1 VRRGIAVALATL
13 VACAPSAATPTA
25 APGSTASQPAATTGP
40 RTTAPTATA
49 APTPSPRLGPVAVE
63 NVQLIAAGLEVPWAV
78 ALAPD
83 GRLFVTERPG
93 RVRIVDFAT
102 RGGLRPEPWARVP
115 ARATPDA
122 ERGLLGIALD
132 PDFART
138 GFVYLYY
145 SYAGPGGATLNRLV
159 RLRDANGVGTDETV
173 LLDNIPGA
181 ANHDGGRIA
190 FGPDGKL
197 YVATGDGEQQ
207 GRAQDRG
214 SLGGKI
220 LRLEKDGTVPAD
232 NPLPGSPVY
241 SLGHRNVQGIAFH
254 PDTRVLYA
262 TEHGPSGFFPACCQD
277 EVNRIEAG
285 ANYGWPIV
293 TGRPGD
299 SRFRDPIAWSGN
311 VDTWAPSGAA
321 FATRTGP
328 LRGSLLFANLRGQ
341 YLHRIVLTPDGSG
354 VAFEERLIVNQYGR
368 LRDVHEVPSGEF
380 LVLTSNRDGRGRPH
394 VDDDRILL
402 VTLR

>member
-1 VRRGIAVALATL
+1 
-13 VACAPSAATPTA
+13 
-25 APGSTASQPAATTGP
+25 
-40 RTTAPTATA
+40 
-49 APTPSPRLGPVAVE
+49 
-63 NVQLIAAGLEVPWAV
+63 VQLIAAGLEAPWAM

-93 RVRIVDFAT
+93 RVRVVRFGEG
-102 RGGLRPEPWARVP
+102 GGLQAQPWATVR
-115 ARATPDA
+115 ARANPDA
-122 ERGLLGIALD
+122 ERGLLGLALD

-145 SYAGPGGATLNRLV
+145 SYAAAGGATLNRLV
-159 RLRDANGVGTDETV
+159 RMHDTSGVGTDETI
-173 LLDNIPGA
+173 LLDNIPGS

-207 GRAQDRG
+207 ARAQDRS

-220 LRLEKDGTVPAD
+220 LRLEKDGSAPAD
-232 NPLPGSPVY
+232 NPFAPSLVF
-241 SLGHRNVQGIAFH
+241 SLGHRNVQGLAFH
-254 PDTRVLYA
+254 PDTGVLYA

-293 TGRPGD
+293 TGKPGD
-299 SRFRDPIAWSGN
+299 QRFEDPIAWSGRT
-311 VDTWAPSGAA
+311 DTWAPSGAA
-321 FATRTGP
+321 FATRPGP
-328 LRGSLLFANLRGQ
+328 LRGSLLFAALRGQ
-341 YLHRIVLTPDGSG
+341 HLHRIVLTPDGRG
-354 VAFEERLIVNQYGR
+354 VAFEERLVVNQYGR
-368 LRDVHEVPSGEF
+368 LRDVYEISTGEF
-380 LVLTSNRDGRGRPH
+380 LVITSNRDGRGRPAP
-394 VDDDRILL
+394 DDDRVLL

>member
-1 VRRGIAVALATL
+1 VRRGLALALATI
-13 VACAPSAATPTA
+13 VACA
-25 APGSTASQPAATTGP
+25 QPA
-40 RTTAPTATA
+40 TAPTASPASSAPPPGRTAPQSTAPTA
-49 APTPSPRLGPVAVE
+49 APTPTPSPRIGPAVVE
-63 NVQLIAAGLEVPWAV
+63 NVQLVASGLEAPWAV

-93 RVRIVDFAT
+93 RVRIV
-102 RGGLRPEPWARVP
+102 RLGPGGGLIARPWATVP
-115 ARATPDA
+115 ARANPDA

-145 SYAGPGGATLNRLV
+145 SYAGAGGATLNRLV
-159 RLRDANGVGTDETV
+159 RMHDSSGAGSDETI
-173 LLDNIPGA
+173 LLDNIPGSS
-181 ANHDGGRIA
+181 NHDGGRIE

-207 GRAQDRG
+207 ARAQDRS

-220 LRLEKDGTVPAD
+220 LRLEKDGSVPAD
-232 NPLPGSPVY
+232 NPFPGSPVF
-241 SLGHRNVQGIAFH
+241 SLGHRNVQGLAFQ
-254 PDTRVLYA
+254 PDTGVLYE

-293 TGRPGD
+293 TGKPGD
-299 SRFRDPIAWSGN
+299 QRFRDPIAWSGN
-311 VDTWAPSGAA
+311 IDTWAPSGAA
-321 FATRTGP
+321 FATRPGP
-328 LRGSLLFANLRGQ
+328 LRGSLLFATLRGQ
-341 YLHRIVLTPDGSG
+341 HLHRIVFTPDGRG
-354 VAFEERLIVNQYGR
+354 VAFEERLLVNQYGR
-368 LRDVHEVPSGEF
+368 LRDVYELASGEF
-380 LVLTSNRDGRGRPH
+380 LVLTSNRDGRGRPAP
-394 VDDDRILL
+394 DDDRVLL

>member
-1 VRRGIAVALATL
+1 MRRGLTLALATI
-13 VACAPSAATPTA
+13 VACA
-25 APGSTASQPAATTGP
+25 QPA
-40 RTTAPTATA
+40 TAPTAISTA
-49 APTPSPRLGPVAVE
+49 TDAQSTRPVAPTPAPTPTPTPSPRIGPAVVE
-63 NVQLIAAGLEVPWAV
+63 NVQLIASGLEAPWSV

-93 RVRIVDFAT
+93 RVRIVRLGAG
-102 RGGLRPEPWARVP
+102 GGLEAKPWATLP
-115 ARATPDA
+115 ARANPDA

-145 SYAGPGGATLNRLV
+145 SYAAPGGATLNRLV
-159 RLRDANGVGTDETV
+159 RMRDTNGSGTGETI
-173 LLDNIPGA
+173 LLDNIPGSS
-181 ANHDGGRIA
+181 NHDGGRIA

-207 GRAQDRG
+207 ARAQDRA

-220 LRLEKDGTVPAD
+220 LRLEKDGSVPTD
-232 NPLPGSPVY
+232 NPFPGSPVF
-241 SLGHRNVQGIAFH
+241 SLGHRNVQGLAFE
-254 PDTRVLYA
+254 PDSGVLYA

-299 SRFRDPIAWSGN
+299 QRFRDPIAWSGN
-311 VDTWAPSGAA
+311 FDTWAPSGAA
-321 FATRTGP
+321 FATRPGP
-328 LRGSLLFANLRGQ
+328 LRGSFLFATLRGQ
-341 YLHRIVLTPDGSG
+341 HLHRIVFTPDGRG
-354 VAFEERLIVNQYGR
+354 VAFEERLLVDQYGR
-368 LRDVHEVPSGEF
+368 LRDVYEISTGEF
-380 LVLTSNRDGRGRPH
+380 LVLTSNRDGRGRPAA
-394 VDDDRILL
+394 DDDRILL

>member
-1 VRRGIAVALATL
+1 VRRVLAAALATI
-13 VACAPSAATPTA
+13 VACAAPATTPSGSPAITGSQTARPSAL
-25 APGSTASQPAATTGP
+25 
-40 RTTAPTATA
+40 TATA
-49 APTPSPRLGPVAVE
+49 TPSPTPSPRIGPAVVE

-78 ALAPD
+78 AQAPD

-93 RVRIVDFAT
+93 RVRIV
-102 RGGLRPEPWARVP
+102 RLGGGGLEAQPWANVP
-115 ARATPDA
+115 ARANPDA

-132 PDFART
+132 PDFARN

-159 RLRDANGVGTDETV
+159 RMRDTNGAGTDETILV
-173 LLDNIPGA
+173 DNIPGS

-207 GRAQDRG
+207 NRAQDRG

-232 NPLPGSPVY
+232 NPLAGSPVY
-241 SLGHRNVQGIAFH
+241 SLGHRNGQGLAFH
-254 PDTRVLYA
+254 PDTRVLNQ

-285 ANYGWPIV
+285 ANYGWPTV
-293 TGRPGD
+293 TGKSGD
-299 SRFRDPIAWSGN
+299 QRFRDPVVSSGAA
-311 VDTWAPSGAA
+311 VTWAPSGAA
-321 FATRTGP
+321 FATRPGP
-328 LRGSLLFANLRGQ
+328 LRGSLLFANLRSQ
-341 YLHRIVLTPDGSG
+341 HVHRIVLAPDGQS
-354 VAFEERLIVNQYGR
+354 VAFEEQLLVNQYGR
-368 LRDVHEVPSGEF
+368 LRDIYEISTGEF
-380 LVLTSNRDGRGRPH
+380 LLLTSNRDGRGRPRD
-394 VDDDRILL
+394 DDDRMLL